1 MVFCRLG
8 LQELLIRTRKEIRQ
22 HREWLLL
29 IRKEYDVRHRKRKKQ
44 KSDKKSEK
52 DTRETTIITKHR
64 HYNETQVR
72 TQHVSCA
79 RFAAHANSSLS
90 LPTSDEIGR
99 LYI

>member
-72 TQHVSCA
+72 THRDRRTRELA
-79 RFAAHANSSLS
+79 RSRDSGQQSKFKMVA
-90 LPTSDEIGR
+90 
-99 LYI
+99 